1 MKSSIS
7 LKFLTITPLRLYAF
21 TPYFISC
28 RIIVPWLMFEK
39 KLFDY
44 KGLEVRVSDYATEG
58 ILEILNHAVQGSEGG
73 LRFSL
78 QNIAPRIAAYKD
90 HIRFISLYKKNQITG
105 TVGSCFRVSGQ
116 GALRFPTSYLR
127 YLAFQSTYQTDIGW
141 RRRRHKDIIKPEK
154 DDNFKQKTLE
164 IFGKPHLLD
173 LNDVF
178 EGDKH
183 IMYAFVESMNERSK
197 NLVHQAGYE
206 YIRSFLTVAF
216 SRFSPKPDKRV
227 TKLRDEEKSEMESLL
242 NDYYN
247 QYSFFSTDYSF
258 IGDKYYILK
267 EGEEIIAG
275 VSAIPSVYKV
285 FDVPGIWGWVMMK
298 VLPKTPYFRRLF
310 RPGEFRYLVFDAIY
324 CKKGQEGKLGKLF
337 ESACS
342 AEGFH
347 TGLTWLDDHSQLYDK
362 MRTVVKMGALN
373 RMLNAKPGLVY
384 TRFINLT
391 ETEKEGFYNA
401 PAYISGFD
409 FS

>member
-1 MKSSIS
+1 
-7 LKFLTITPLRLYAF
+7 
-21 TPYFISC
+21 
-28 RIIVPWLMFEK
+28 MFEK

-44 KGLEVRVSDYATEG
+44 RGLEVRVSDYAKEG
-58 ILEILNHAVQGSEGG
+58 ILDILNHAVQGSEGG

-78 QNIAPRIAAYKD
+78 QNIAPRITAYKD
-90 HIRFISLYKKNQITG
+90 QIRFVSLYRRNQITG

-116 GALRFPTSYLR
+116 GNLRYPTSYLR
-127 YLAFQSTYQTDIGW
+127 YLAFQSTYQSDFT
-141 RRRRHKDIIKPEK
+141 RRKRRKTLIKPEK
-154 DDNFKQKTLE
+154 DFSFKQKTLE
-164 IFGKPHLLD
+164 IFSKPHLLD

-183 IMYAFVESMNERSK
+183 IMYAFLESMNERSK

-216 SRFSPKPDKRV
+216 SRFSPKADKRV
-227 TKLRDEEKSEMESLL
+227 VKLREEEKVKMESLL
-242 NDYYN
+242 LDYYRD
-247 QYSFFSTDYSF
+247 YSFFSTDYSF
-258 IGDKYYILK
+258 YDDRYYVLK

-285 FDVPGIWGWVMMK
+285 YDIPGIWGWVMMK
-298 VLPKTPYFRRLF
+298 VLPKTLYFRRLF

-324 CKKGQEGKLGKLF
+324 CRKGYEELLAVLF
-337 ESACS
+337 ESACA

-347 TGLTWLDDHSQLYDK
+347 TGLTWLDDHSQLYDT
-362 MRTVVKMGALN
+362 MRTGVKMGALN

-384 TRFINLT
+384 SRFINLS
-391 ETEKEGFYNA
+391 ENEKEYFYNA

>member
-1 MKSSIS
+1 
-7 LKFLTITPLRLYAF
+7 
-21 TPYFISC
+21 
-28 RIIVPWLMFEK
+28 MFDK
-39 KLFDY
+39 KVVDY
-44 KGLEVRVSDYATEG
+44 RGLEVRVSDYANEG
-58 ILEILNHAVQGSEGG
+58 IMDILNHAVQGSERG

-90 HIRFISLYKKNQITG
+90 QIRFVSLYSKNQITG

-116 GALRFPTSYLR
+116 GNLRYPTSYLR
-127 YLAFQSTYQTDIGW
+127 YLAFHSIYQSDITW
-141 RRRRHKDIIKPEK
+141 RKRKKLLIKPEK
-154 DDNFKQKTLE
+154 DDSFKQKTLE
-164 IFGKPHLLD
+164 IFSKPHMLD
-173 LNDVF
+173 LNNVF

-206 YIRSFLTVAF
+206 YIRSFLTVSF

-227 TKLRDEEKSEMESLL
+227 VKLREEEKGKMESLL
-242 NDYYN
+242 LEYYRD
-247 QYSFFSTDYSF
+247 YSFFSTDHSF
-258 IGDKYYILK
+258 FGDKYYVLK
-267 EGEEIIAG
+267 EGQEIVAG
-275 VSAIPSVYKV
+275 VSAIPSVYTV
-285 FDVPGIWGWVMMK
+285 YEVPGIWGWVMMK

-324 CKKGQEGKLGKLF
+324 CRKGHEYLLAKLF
-337 ESACS
+337 ESAC
-342 AEGFH
+342 ATEGFH

-362 MRTVVKMGALN
+362 IRTGVKMGALN

-384 TRFINLT
+384 SRFINLSDK
-391 ETEKEGFYNA
+391 EKEYFYNA

>member
-1 MKSSIS
+1 
-7 LKFLTITPLRLYAF
+7 
-21 TPYFISC
+21 
-28 RIIVPWLMFEK
+28 MFEK

-44 KGLEVRVSDYATEG
+44 KGLEVRVSDYANEG
-58 ILEILNHAVQGSEGG
+58 ILDILNHAVQGSEGG

-90 HIRFISLYKKNQITG
+90 QIRFVSLYKKNQITG

-116 GALRFPTSYLR
+116 GNLRYPSSYLR
-127 YLAFQSTYQTDIGW
+127 YLAFQSTYQTDSGW
-141 RRRRHKDIIKPEK
+141 RIRRKPLIKPEK
-154 DDNFKQKTLE
+154 DDSFKQKTLE
-164 IFGKPHLLD
+164 IFSKPHLLD

-183 IMYAFVESMNERSK
+183 IMYAFIESMNERSK

-216 SRFSPKPDKRV
+216 SRFSPKTDLRV
-227 TKLRDEEKSEMESLL
+227 FKLKEEEKPGMESLL
-242 NDYYN
+242 IDYYK
-247 QYSFFSTDYSF
+247 DYSF
-258 IGDKYYILK
+258 YSTENSFFGDRYYVLK
-267 EGEEIIAG
+267 EGGEIVAG

-285 FDVPGIWGWVMMK
+285 YDIPGVWGWVIMK
-298 VLPKTPYFRRLF
+298 VLPKTPFYRRLF

-324 CKKGQEGKLGKLF
+324 CKKGRENLLGTLF
-337 ESACS
+337 ESACA
-342 AEGFH
+342 AEGFN
-347 TGLTWLDDHSQLYDK
+347 TGLAWLDDRSELYDK
-362 MRTVVKMGALN
+362 MRTIVKMGALN

-384 TRFINLT
+384 SRFINLS
-391 ETEKEGFYNA
+391 EKEKEYFYNA